1 MLALFIWGFALYGIF
16 VALWNA
22 VRFLAQKNRRGV
34 PVTAILVVR
43 EGASYIEGILRTL
56 TTAEPFCGRELD
68 VVVVDCG
75 SRDETAKIVES
86 IAQKRG
92 TVRLVRAESDDPA
105 QALPA
110 VFGSKGRSVHCVF
123 DLRGKV
129 SPLEVVPT
137 LAAFWSDETV

>member
-16 VALWNA
+16 MALWKA
-22 VRFLAQKNRRGV
+22 VRFMAQRNRRGV
-34 PVTAILVVR
+34 PVTAILIVR

-56 TTAEPFCGRELD
+56 TTAEPFCGRELE
-68 VVVVDCG
+68 VVVIDCG
-75 SRDETAKIVES
+75 SRDETVKIVES

-92 TVRLVRAESDDPA
+92 TVSLIRAGGEDPA
-105 QALPA
+105 LSLPA
-110 VFGSKGRSVHCVF
+110 LFGSRGRSVHCLF